1 MFHEATF
8 REILLPPPSFL
19 SKRSLIKDTCSW
31 RDKLFVLLFYCG
43 MIRLRNTNLDVFI
56 QLQHTRNTLRKA
68 NMAHN
73 LFKKDSKFQK
83 FNEILYCGMTRFRN
97 VKLVTFR
104 QYQNIFNISKKKN
117 VGQKTFKEIENFSKF
132 KAFKFSSFTL
142 TW

>member
-1 MFHEATF
+1 M
-8 REILLPPPSFL
+8 
-19 SKRSLIKDTCSW
+19 
-31 RDKLFVLLFYCG
+31 G
-43 MIRLRNTNLDVFI
+43 
-56 QLQHTRNTLRKA
+56 
-68 NMAHN
+68 HN
-73 LFKKDSKFQK
+73 LFKK

-117 VGQKTFKEIENFSKF
+117 LGQKTFKEIENFSKF